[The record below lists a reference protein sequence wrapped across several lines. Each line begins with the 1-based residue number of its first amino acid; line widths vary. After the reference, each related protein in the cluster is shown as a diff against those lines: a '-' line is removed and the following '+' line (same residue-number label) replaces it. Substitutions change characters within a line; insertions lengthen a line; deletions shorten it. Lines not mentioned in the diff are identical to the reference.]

1 MKSLVDWKRHGID
14 VWTDGAEPWIYFF
27 ERLGELSAQL
37 LGAAG
42 DEVIM
47 AVLTTANLHQL
58 ATTFFEPR
66 AGRNKILAE

>member
-1 MKSLVDWKRHGID
+1 MESMGGRTVPS
-14 VWTDGAEPWIYFF
+14 PWSYFF

-37 LGAAG
+37 VGAAG

-58 ATTFFEPR
+58 AATFFEPR
-66 AGRNKILAE
+66 AVRNKILAE

>member
-1 MKSLVDWKRHGID
+1 MESMCGRTVRAL
-14 VWTDGAEPWIYFF
+14 IYFF

-37 LGAAG
+37 VGAEG

-58 ATTFFEPR
+58 AATFFEPR